1 MASSIVGSVYRFRWL
16 LFELVYRDIALRYR
30 GSVLGFLWTILNP
43 LLAMLVY
50 TLVFSVFLRVA
61 IPHYALFLLSGL
73 LPWIWFA
80 SSISMGA
87 TSIVDGRI
95 YVSRSVF
102 APVLLVMVPIC
113 SNLINFVLSIPLF
126 FALAAF
132 FGVPIGLPLLV
143 LPVVIAIQFVLLL
156 ALVLMLATYNVF
168 YRDLQQLMVTIL
180 SLIFYL
186 APIFYPLASVPSN
199 FRPFVFLN
207 PMAALVVTYQDIFYY
222 DRVPSLKLLGYALA
236 VSLVLLYIGMRVF
249 DRYKDAFADYA

>member
-61 IPHYALFLLSGL
+61 IPHYALFLLAGL

-113 SNLINFVLSIPLF
+113 SNLVNFILSIPLY

-132 FGVPIGLPLLV
+132 FGAPLGLPLLF
-143 LPVVIAIQFVLLL
+143 LPVIVAIQFVLLL
-156 ALVLMLATYNVF
+156 AIVLMLATYNVF
-168 YRDLQQLMVTIL
+168 YRDLQQLTVTIL
-180 SLIFYL
+180 SLVFYL
-186 APIFYPLASVPSN
+186 APIFYPLESVPSN
-199 FRPFVFLN
+199 FRPFVFLD
-207 PMAALVVTYQDIFYY
+207 PIAALVVAYQDIFYY
-222 DRVPSLKLLGYALA
+222 NQLPSLKLMGYALA
-236 VSLVLLYIGMRVF
+236 VSLVLLLIGTRVF
-249 DRYKDAFADYA
+249 DHYKDAFADYA